1 MGEELGGERRVWYFE
16 ARLRRERL
24 WCMRVEMN
32 VHRGKVV
39 ESACGSHTEIPKFD
53 CLIDAV
59 YTPYHA

>member
-1 MGEELGGERRVWYFE
+1 VVHASGVGQTFDDKKV
-16 ARLRRERL
+16 
-24 WCMRVEMN
+24 MN